1 MKEKEYKIPGGNV
14 TYIPADPKQQAE
26 LEREREMIEA
36 TSGIAWHMNKINK
49 LQRARELRA
58 QIQEQEIV
66 IQFSKDR
73 ISALE
78 DELREIENG

>member
-1 MKEKEYKIPGGNV
+1 
-14 TYIPADPKQQAE
+14 
-26 LEREREMIEA
+26 MIEN